1 MPRIR
6 SEETELAQLTV
17 TGEGVG
23 LAYQQRTTSL
33 ETDQMALVGDVSAGG
48 VDVKMALASHDTGS
62 VTRTLSELRV
72 TDLRSELDQRGLD
85 KTGLK
90 AVLIE
95 RLSHAL
101 RDEGENPETYH
112 FTVQVEPASATPA
125 STKDVVNT
133 DAEDSGGQSAKK
145 AENTRKTWPDEEP
158 IAGWVMCNGCEMWI
172 QLEHT
177 PFATTEEA
185 EAAQTYL
192 CKHCERFRLLKEE
205 FLMMTREIDKGW
217 RLALNNI
224 ATRLTEPIDN
234 TAKERHA
241 LRKELAEER
250 YWRTALRVKVDE
262 LRKVSLEAGSEAAD
276 QTLARDSA
284 AEEDNARRKSGGA
297 TAVDNVEGRPMSD
310 LNPDKRDKVSESIQK
325 TTTPPVQEVTTPGG
339 SPAATPPEQ
348 EHQKDVTG
356 ARRKNRHVF
365 IYGDESASRMKHAVL
380 RTVNWN
386 KQVHYRVRDGASI
399 QEISAQVDSATDI
412 WGIPEAMVVLHAGL
426 INLQKGEAPEETLLF
441 FRATSSGLERDMAD
455 RQTYYAD
462 NGSPREGAPSDGK
475 ETATSQAQST
485 PTRPKAVRVHTERR
499 RRRRTRVTSTNIGFL
514 NMHGARKPSKW
525 EELYGVL
532 DSEAIELYAVAETH
546 LRELEEPPVNPLWQ
560 WAGNNREGEARKGVR
575 RKGWWDEEVRKA
587 LDERKAANRLH
598 RKAVKT
604 LSASDAL
611 QAWQEYLTCKH
622 AMQTIVQSKI
632 AEHNSRQLQSFTAD
646 GRNGARK
653 FWTYVS
659 SLDGKAKVPQIRHE
673 DTGQPVSDMG
683 RHLADHMRK
692 LYDVGSGEQEID
704 SVEYHPINEYRLSN
718 NVKWEVT
725 HCANIRLS
733 SGRRLAL
740 AVSMNGIALG
750 VFVATLSAAA
760 AQVHKATD
768 KPSLP
773 ALSRA
778 LWMAR

>member
-1 MPRIR
+1 MGFGINSMRKTLR
-6 SEETELAQLTV
+6 CTTQLTV
-17 TGEGVG
+17 TDEGVG

-33 ETDQMALVGDVSAGG
+33 ETDQMALVGDVSAAG

-101 RDEGENPETYH
+101 REEGENPETYH
-112 FTVQVEPASATPA
+112 FTVQVEPASAIPA

-192 CKHCERFRLLKEE
+192 CKHCERMRLLKEE

-224 ATRLTEPIDN
+224 ATRLTEHIDN

-250 YWRTALRVKVDE
+250 DWRTALRVQVDE

-284 AEEDNARRKSGGA
+284 AEEDNARRKSGCA

-325 TTTPPVQEVTTPGG
+325 VGSEVQEVTTPGG
-339 SPAATPPEQ
+339 SPADTPPEQ
-348 EHQKDVTG
+348 EHQKDMTG

-485 PTRPKAVRVHTERR
+485 PTRPKA
-499 RRRRTRVTSTNIGFL
+499 
-514 NMHGARKPSKW
+514 
-525 EELYGVL
+525 
-532 DSEAIELYAVAETH
+532 AIELYAVAETH

-560 WAGNNREGEARKGVR
+560 WAGNNREGEARKDAR
-575 RKGWWDEEVRKA
+575 
-587 LDERKAANRLH
+587 
-598 RKAVKT
+598 VKKT
-604 LSASDAL
+604 R
-611 QAWQEYLTCKH
+611 QAYE
-622 AMQTIVQSKI
+622 
-632 AEHNSRQLQSFTAD
+632 
-646 GRNGARK
+646 GA
-653 FWTYVS
+653 
-659 SLDGKAKVPQIRHE
+659 
-673 DTGQPVSDMG
+673 
-683 RHLADHMRK
+683 MRK
-692 LYDVGSGEQEID
+692 LLVATGASSLREPPGSPCSSCSHRI
-704 SVEYHPINEYRLSN
+704 
-718 NVKWEVT
+718 
-725 HCANIRLS
+725 IRQRF
-733 SGRRLAL
+733 SGIGNRIRMAYYAGLQSARDTATGGVL
-740 AVSMNGIALG
+740 GIA
-750 VFVATLSAAA
+750 ARNEAAEVQA
-760 AQVHKATD
+760 VGC
-768 KPSLP
+768 
-773 ALSRA
+773 
-778 LWMAR
+778 W